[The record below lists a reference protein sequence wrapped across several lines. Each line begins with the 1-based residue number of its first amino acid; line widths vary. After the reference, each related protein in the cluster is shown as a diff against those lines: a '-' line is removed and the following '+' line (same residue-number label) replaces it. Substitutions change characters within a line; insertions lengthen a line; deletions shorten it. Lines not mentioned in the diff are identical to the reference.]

1 MAFIP
6 FSLSSGLPSQ
16 KNKPCLN
23 QGKPRFCDFS
33 DFNWAL
39 TKQFSNQDF
48 LKVLKIHKFS
58 KNKFSQILLMHLVRF

>member
-33 DFNWAL
+33 DFN
-39 TKQFSNQDF
+39 
-48 LKVLKIHKFS
+48 
-58 KNKFSQILLMHLVRF
+58 